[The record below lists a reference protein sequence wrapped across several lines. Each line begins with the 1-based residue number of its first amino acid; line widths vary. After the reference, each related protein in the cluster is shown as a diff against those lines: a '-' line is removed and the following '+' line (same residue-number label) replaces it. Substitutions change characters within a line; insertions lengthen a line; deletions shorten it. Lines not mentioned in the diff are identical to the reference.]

1 MNIYSNLFFCI
12 NKYLTFRP
20 IFNLMVIWHFETQF
34 FFSKDL
40 FSPSKTLLHKMVEWK
55 RDKSEIYIK
64 NFLHGDGEGGGGGDW
79 IKFLN
84 TLYFSTVH
92 FKCNSLTMFFKII
105 FFLEYSLFS
114 YIDIHEGTD
123 RIFMH
128 VVSVSLF
135 CGSTPLNLAHAWWST
150 LWSSVANHQWYS
162 ATSFSAFPSLRIDG
176 WLFYLFIYL

>member
-20 IFNLMVIWHFETQF
+20 IFNLMVIWHFEIQF
-34 FFSKDL
+34 FFQKIC
-40 FSPSKTLLHKMVEWK
+40 FHLLKLCFIKWSNE
-55 RDKSEIYIK
+55 REINLRYIK